1 MTESTTVSRAF
12 GQDTCDV
19 TTETGA
25 TSARTVNFQ
34 DCNYQPQCYIEAQKL
49 VFNQH
54 FIHFITPGRTQ
65 TPRTPKLIPTNPQTI
80 SNGGR
85 FSTRPL
91 SRPSKLANGGTCTYV
106 CKRNKFCNV
115 SFKANGFYNGKTKGA
130 CFDYQNGHDCEGTP
144 RFCND
149 CDSKCR
155 GRVGATFSELVGSEQ
170 ECPNTDPFC
179 RCHFDRQINDC
190 VCACA

>member
-1 MTESTTVSRAF
+1 MTERTTVSRAF
-12 GQDTCDV
+12 GENTCNV
-19 TTETGA
+19 TTETGR
-25 TSARTVNFQ
+25 TSAKTVQFQ

-65 TPRTPKLIPTNPQTI
+65 APRTPKLIPSSGPQ
-80 SNGGR
+80 NG
-85 FSTRPL
+85 FSTRPV

-130 CFDYQNGHDCEGTP
+130 CFDYQNIHDCEGTP

-155 GRVGATFSELVGSEQ
+155 GRVGATFTEIVNPEK
-170 ECPNTDPFC
+170 ECLKKNTTGPLPCSC
-179 RCHFDRQINDC
+179 RFDRQRGDC

>member
-1 MTESTTVSRAF
+1 MTERTTVSRAF
-12 GQDTCDV
+12 GENTCDV
-19 TTETGA
+19 TTETGRN
-25 TSARTVNFQ
+25 SAVTVQFQ

-65 TPRTPKLIPTNPQTI
+65 APRIPKLIPSSGPQ
-80 SNGGR
+80 NG
-85 FSTRPL
+85 FSTRPV

-106 CKRNKFCNV
+106 CKQNRFCNV
-115 SFKANGFYNGKTKGA
+115 NFKANGLLNGSTKGL
-130 CFDYQNGHDCEGTP
+130 CFDYENQHDCEGTP
-144 RFCND
+144 RFCSD

-155 GRVGATFSELVGSEQ
+155 GRVGATFSELVGPAQ
-170 ECPNTDPFC
+170 ECPNTDPLC

>member
-1 MTESTTVSRAF
+1 MTERTTVSRAF

-25 TSARTVNFQ
+25 TSARTAHFQ

-65 TPRTPKLIPTNPQTI
+65 TPRTPKLIPTN
-80 SNGGR
+80 GGP
-85 FSTRPL
+85 FSTRPS

-115 SFKANGFYNGKTKGA
+115 RFNANGFYNGKTKGA
-130 CFDYQNGHDCEGTP
+130 CFDYQNKHDCEGTP

-155 GRVGATFSELVGSEQ
+155 GRVGATFTEIVNPER
-170 ECPNTDPFC
+170 ECLKKNTTGPLPC
-179 RCHFDRQINDC
+179 SCHFDRQRGDC